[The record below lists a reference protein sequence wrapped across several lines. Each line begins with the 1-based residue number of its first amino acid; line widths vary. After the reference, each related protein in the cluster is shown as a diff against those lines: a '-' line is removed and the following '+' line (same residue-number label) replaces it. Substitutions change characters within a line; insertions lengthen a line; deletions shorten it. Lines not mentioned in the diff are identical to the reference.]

1 MNDSSRDDVET
12 EFPIT
17 PLAQRLADAHGIRWT
32 LLAGEDASERVS
44 LDDVA
49 LEVERSMAP
58 PSEPSVG
65 DETWLIG
72 EDDLPM
78 QQD

>member
-1 MNDSSRDDVET
+1 MET
-12 EFPIT
+12 ESSIT
-17 PLAQRLADAHGIRWT
+17 PLARRFADAHGIRWQ
-32 LLAGEDASERVS
+32 LLAGEDASARVS

-58 PSEPSVG
+58 PTEPSAG
-65 DETWLIG
+65 DEAWLIG
-72 EDDLPM
+72 EDDLPV